1 MKGSGMRRTVA
12 QVVALVV
19 VLLVLAAGAAVL
31 WVALASPPQW
41 QVTQQ
46 GVVLTEE
53 ASGAQVGVELL
64 FVALGAAV
72 AVLWGLVA
80 GFVLRRLGWVVV
92 PLTVAATLA
101 ASVLTWRLGVL
112 LGPDGPEAVRSPQ
125 LGDSISARLA
135 VDSPASFVVW
145 AIAGLV
151 GVLVVTW
158 AAGRRPDVSE
168 RSAPALHP

>member
-1 MKGSGMRRTVA
+1 MRRTVV
-12 QVVALVV
+12 QVVALVG
-19 VLLVLAAGAAVL
+19 VLLVLAGGAAAL

-41 QVTQQ
+41 EVTQQ

-72 AVLWGLVA
+72 GALWGLVA

-101 ASVLTWRLGVL
+101 ASVLTWRLGVE
-112 LGPDGPEAVRSPQ
+112 LGPEGPLASRDLPIGTRIPAQ
-125 LGDSISARLA
+125 LA

-151 GVLVVTW
+151 GVFVVTW